1 MLSSH
6 SALPASRTN
15 YPKTLCRHISPSQTS
30 FITPDLRPAPC
41 RWLIF
46 CQTQMTFSHKICFES
61 PAEKGFF
68 LSLSL
73 TLLCGKRIN
82 HQSSLGLAQ
91 ATTTTTQHNQICSQK
106 NEGKKTLR
114 ELEISDM
121 STGDQT
127 SHRRICSKGLAMI
140 LTLKYPVQL
149 IACFNKWST
158 VRREILNKL

>member
-6 SALPASRTN
+6 SAPLPARTN

-68 LSLSL
+68 SLSLSL

-91 ATTTTTQHNQICSQK
+91 ATTTTTTKHNQICSQK
-106 NEGKKTLR
+106 TKAKKRLENSKLVTCQQATRQATGESAQKGWRWYWPSNTLYNELPVS
-114 ELEISDM
+114 IS
-121 STGDQT
+121 
-127 SHRRICSKGLAMI
+127 
-140 LTLKYPVQL
+140 
-149 IACFNKWST
+149 
-158 VRREILNKL
+158 